1 MKFIALFMIF
11 FAIVGLEAIPEPR
24 YSCPQWDVDFVGNDM
39 LDNWISV
46 ESWED
51 CGKSYDTKDSLT

>member
-1 MKFIALFMIF
+1 MKFIALFLF
-11 FAIVGLEAIPEPR
+11 FTILKIEANQEPK
-24 YSCPQWDVDFVGNDM
+24 YTCPQWDVDFIGNDM

-51 CGKSYDTKDSLT
+51 CGKT